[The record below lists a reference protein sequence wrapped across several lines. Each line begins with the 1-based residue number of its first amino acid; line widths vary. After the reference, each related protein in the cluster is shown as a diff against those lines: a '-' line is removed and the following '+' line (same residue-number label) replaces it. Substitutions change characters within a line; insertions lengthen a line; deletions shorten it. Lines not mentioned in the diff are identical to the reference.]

1 MDLWYLGKTK
11 ISDEQPQG
19 VDVKYEPEYESI
31 ENEIQKRSAASA
43 EGGVDWNLVIKVAS
57 EILQNKSKDLKV
69 ASYLG
74 VALFNVQEIEGLA
87 ISLRVF
93 RNLLTDHWEGLFP
106 PKKRMKGRMAAIEWW
121 LEESDKVIAGLD
133 DILPIS
139 SERFQQMKEDIRTID
154 SVLRDSVDE
163 PPMVINLERFLDKI
177 PVIEEER
184 VEADVDESADPDK
197 LTDSEEKSTDGSS
210 KNDSKKEEA
219 VSDNLSETD
228 DDVEKPTGTKELHS
242 AEKHSL
248 VTADTESSHENEKDA
263 IAFWT
268 RKTREVVSFL
278 RSRRIDDSRP
288 YRLTRIA
295 AWTMLDSLPPVKAT
309 DDRKTSIPP
318 PSSQIQ
324 KILVNLREKQNW
336 NGIIQ
341 TSEQTLSVSIYWLD
355 LNRYTDEAL
364 SHVGEGTANEAK
376 KAIIQELD
384 HLLDKLP
391 GLEKL
396 CFSDGMPFADSET
409 LTWLKANRKPFRNE
423 NPAGKGGQSYPS
435 GDSWM
440 LERFG
445 KAQDLAR
452 QKKLIEAVEMMQS
465 EWQPGFTKR
474 EQLLWR
480 LALTQIMVRSKI
492 SHLALPHLEQIMQDI
507 NDYKLEDWDPELAIK
522 GLKVV
527 WEGFKAHPNKAF
539 SEKAGETQ
547 NRIAKIN
554 PAEAIRLSDV

>member
-11 ISDEQPQG
+11 ISDEKPEG
-19 VDVKYEPEYESI
+19 IDVKYEPEYESI
-31 ENEIQKRSAASA
+31 ETEIQKRSAASA
-43 EGGVDWNLVIKVAS
+43 EGGVDWNLIIKIAS

-74 VALFNVQEIEGLA
+74 VALLNVQGTEGLA
-87 ISLRVF
+87 VSLRLF
-93 RNLLTDHWEGLFP
+93 RDLLEDHWEGLYP

-121 LEESDKVIAGLD
+121 LEESDKVIVGLE

-139 SERFQQMKEDIRTID
+139 SERFQQMKDDIRSID

-163 PPMVINLERFLDKI
+163 PPMVIQLERLIDKI
-177 PVIEEER
+177 PVIQEESVEEEIEEP
-184 VEADVDESADPDK
+184 VEQEESKAATPTIGSKTEKPVPDD
-197 LTDSEEKSTDGSS
+197 TS
-210 KNDSKKEEA
+210 KTIN
-219 VSDNLSETD
+219 
-228 DDVEKPTGTKELHS
+228 DVEVVKDTKESQS
-242 AEKHSL
+242 AEKDFL
-248 VTADTESSHENEKDA
+248 VTTDTESGYENEKDA

-268 RKTREVVSFL
+268 RKTREIVSFL
-278 RSRRIDDSRP
+278 RGRRIDDSRP
-288 YRLTRIA
+288 YRLARIA
-295 AWTMLDSLPPVKAT
+295 AWTMLDSLPPVKAK

-324 KILVNLREKQNW
+324 KILANLREKQNW

-341 TSEQTLSVSIYWLD
+341 TAEQTLSVSIYWLD
-355 LNRYTDEAL
+355 LNRFTDEAL
-364 SHVGEGTANEAK
+364 SHSGDGTAKEAK
-376 KAIIQELD
+376 QAIIQELN
-384 HLLDKLP
+384 HLLGKLP
-391 GLEKL
+391 GLERL

-409 LTWLKANRKPFRNE
+409 LTWLKANRNPLGNE
-423 NPAGKGGQSYPS
+423 KQAGKDGQSYPS

-554 PAEAIRLSDV
+554 PAEAIRLAGL